1 MHFPFS
7 MLFSVSRHIPDPTM
21 IFSFSLFVSFFDIF
35 KVLHC
40 VFLIFHLLQ
49 VSRHIAGPTVSISH
63 FLSFSGLLSVSRSY
77 SVCVPFSMFFQF
89 SCHYLGPTLFISLIY
104 RFSVFLAIFH
114 VLQNVFLISHVFHC
128 FLPYFMS
135 HHVSFSVSSCVSFL
149 AIFQFLQ
156 SVCIILHVFQCFS
169 PYSRSYSVS
178 VSFSNFF
185 SFLATILVIEIVFL
199 ILHVLTVSRHITCP
213 IVFVSHFARFQC
225 ISPYFMSY
233 HVSFSF
239 STFFSF
245 VAIFQVLECAIFIFH
260 VFQCF
265 LPYSWA

>member
-1 MHFPFS
+1 MRVSHFPLVTGFS
-7 MLFSVSRHIPDPTM
+7 PYCRSYCEH
-21 IFSFSLFVSFFDIF
+21 FSFFKFFRASLGF
-35 KVLHC
+35 
-40 VFLIFHLLQ
+40 Q
-49 VSRHIAGPTVSISH
+49 VIQCLCTIS
-63 FLSFSGLLSVSRSY
+63 V
-77 SVCVPFSMFFQF
+77 QF

-104 RFSVFLAIFH
+104 RFSLFLAIFH

-213 IVFVSHFARFQC
+213 IVFVSHFARFSVYLP
-225 ISPYFMSY
+225 IF
-233 HVSFSF
+233 HVLPCEF
-239 STFFSF
+239 
-245 VAIFQVLECAIFIFH
+245 LIFH
-260 VFQCF
+260 VF
-265 LPYSWA
+265 